1 MSCRKNFRSDFH
13 ALFRFTDLQ
22 SEAFLGKHTAEQH
35 FQSLEEKSN
44 FFNPW
49 NLRWQI
55 AIIVVFAIA
64 GKPDDNKNLPATFFQ
79 QI

>member
-44 FFNPW
+44 SFNP
-49 NLRWQI
+49 
-55 AIIVVFAIA
+55 
-64 GKPDDNKNLPATFFQ
+64 
-79 QI
+79 

>member
-35 FQSLEEKSN
+35 FQSLEEKVTPSA
-44 FFNPW
+44 
-49 NLRWQI
+49 LEI
-55 AIIVVFAIA
+55 C
-64 GKPDDNKNLPATFFQ
+64 DDK
-79 QI
+79 

>member
-1 MSCRKNFRSDFH
+1 MIFLLNYFVVYSKKILTKVLVHINIMSCRKNFRSDFH

-44 FFNPW
+44 SFSP
-49 NLRWQI
+49 
-55 AIIVVFAIA
+55 
-64 GKPDDNKNLPATFFQ
+64 
-79 QI
+79 